1 MESWKNT
8 GSLQQTDELSAES
21 VIGEVMAPGESWDAV
36 KGQQVGQFGKEP
48 GSTDKGVVKWL
59 SQGCVGSETSEQEE
73 GEWTREEGASGC
85 MHRGER
91 QSSEQ
96 GYKNPWL

>member
-1 MESWKNT
+1 MVK
-8 GSLQQTDELSAES
+8 SLGVQTRVLLSDF
-21 VIGEVMAPGESWDAV
+21 PG
-36 KGQQVGQFGKEP
+36 
-48 GSTDKGVVKWL
+48 GVLGVRPVNKR
-59 SQGCVGSETSEQEE
+59 E
-73 GEWTREEGASGC
+73 EWTREESASGC